1 MLSIFLIINIF
12 QIIILTQQYLIFLLQ
27 MIAEQPLVGPD
38 FLNSEKIDVKELK
51 RRTFEEIMW
60 FKNQQNLN

>member
-1 MLSIFLIINIF
+1 MLK
-12 QIIILTQQYLIFLLQ
+12 TLLQ
-27 MIAEQPLVGPD
+27 MIAEQPLVGPA